1 MDRWLQEIDAVELS
15 LLDKDDMSLQ
25 DLHELQ
31 EKTEEAN
38 AIMELVLQTQR
49 QISDDNMR
57 QGKVSMKTCM
67 TSRFMQHVYIC
78 DISSHHLLPRS
89 PT

>member
-25 DLHELQ
+25 DLQELQ
-31 EKTEEAN
+31 QKTEEAN
-38 AIMELVLQTQR
+38 TIMELVLQTQR

-57 QGKVSMKTCM
+57 QGNVSTTTTCM
-67 TSRFMQHVYIC
+67 TSRFMQHVYM
-78 DISSHHLLPRS
+78 
-89 PT
+89 